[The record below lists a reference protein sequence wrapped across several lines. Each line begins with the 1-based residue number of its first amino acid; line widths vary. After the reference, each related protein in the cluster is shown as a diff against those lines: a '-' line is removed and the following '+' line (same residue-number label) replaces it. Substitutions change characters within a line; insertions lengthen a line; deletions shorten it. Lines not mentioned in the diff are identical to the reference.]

1 MTQEELDTTI
11 AELIIMQEKPK
22 STGNSHK
29 RKQWENRRNWRL
41 CTIGK
46 SCKMAYV
53 KICPIAKIK
62 NPRFGYIKSPLCD
75 DCICN
80 HGLDSPWGIMGWVSY
95 SCDKVRYKK
104 FSYNCTGFRR
114 ELNRLVRRHTKRVDK
129 YDIGNYSYYRKM
141 FEYEWDCV

>member
-1 MTQEELDTTI
+1 MTVEELDAAI
-11 AELIIMQEKPK
+11 AEIIIPQEKPK

-46 SCKMAYV
+46 SCKLGYI

-62 NPRFGYIKSPLCD
+62 APKFRFSKSPRCD

-80 HGLDSPWGIMGWVSY
+80 YKLESPWGIYMGWVSY
-95 SCDKVRYKK
+95 DCDRRRYRK
-104 FSYNCTGFRR
+104 FSYNCTEFRR
-114 ELNRLVRRHTKRVDK
+114 ELNRRLRRTFKGE
-129 YDIGNYSYYRKM
+129 IGNYSYYRKI
-141 FEYEWDCV
+141 FEYQWECV

>member
-1 MTQEELDTTI
+1 MTKEELD
-11 AELIIMQEKPK
+11 ELIKEIIIPQEKPK

-53 KICPIAKIK
+53 KVCPIAKIK
-62 NPRFGYIKSPLCD
+62 NPKFRYSKNSLCD
-75 DCICN
+75 DCICDLSSR
-80 HGLDSPWGIMGWVSY
+80 GMFGFIDY
-95 SCDKVRYKK
+95 DCDRMQYKK

-114 ELNRLVRRHTKRVDK
+114 ELNRMIRRRTKITYRD
-129 YDIGNYSYYRKM
+129 DIGNYSFYKKI
-141 FEYEWDCV
+141 FEYKWACV

>member
-1 MTQEELDTTI
+1 MTQEELDATI
-11 AELIIMQEKPK
+11 ADLIIVQEKPK

-29 RKQWENRRNWRL
+29 RKQWENRRNWHL

-62 NPRFGYIKSPLCD
+62 DFDNPLCW
-75 DCICN
+75 DCICE
-80 HGLDSPWGIMGWVSY
+80 LSSPWGIYMGWVSY
-95 SCDKVRYKK
+95 DCDGSRYRK

-114 ELNRLVRRHTKRVDK
+114 ELNRLIRRRTKRTDK
-129 YDIGNYSYYRKM
+129 DDIGNYSYYKKM
-141 FEYEWDCV
+141 FEYQWKCV

>member
-1 MTQEELDTTI
+1 MTTEKLD
-11 AELIIMQEKPK
+11 ALIKEIIIPQEKPP

-53 KICPIAKIK
+53 KICPLAKIK
-62 NPRFGYIKSPLCD
+62 TPHFRRFKSPLCV
-75 DCICN
+75 DCICDLSSR
-80 HGLDSPWGIMGWVSY
+80 GMFGFIDY
-95 SCDKVRYKK
+95 DCDRMQYKK

-114 ELNRLVRRHTKRVDK
+114 YLNRLIRRRTNNIEK
-129 YDIGNYSYYRKM
+129 YDIGNYSFYKKN
-141 FEYEWDCV
+141 FEYKWACV